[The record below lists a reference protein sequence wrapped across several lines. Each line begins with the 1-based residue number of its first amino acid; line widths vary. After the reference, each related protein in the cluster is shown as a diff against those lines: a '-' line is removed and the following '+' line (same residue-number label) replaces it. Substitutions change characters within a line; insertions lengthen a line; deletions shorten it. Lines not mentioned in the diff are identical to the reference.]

1 MSEKG
6 PARFN
11 RLSST
16 AITGLS
22 EYPLSDLRYHQSIAA
37 VRKMRKWSD
46 ILRHDA
52 TLIMGV
58 LNVTPDSFSDGGRF
72 LGADAAVEHAKRM
85 AREGADIIDVGG
97 QSTRPG
103 AKPLAAEDELGRIKP
118 VIQRLV
124 AELDV
129 PISIDTFQPDV
140 AEECLRLGATIIN
153 DVSGLR
159 DPRMMAVAARY
170 EAPVVLMHML
180 GTPLTMQEEISYQ
193 DVVEDLKTFFR
204 ERTREA
210 TEAGVRQVMI
220 DPGIGFGKTAA
231 HNLRILDRLGEFKDL
246 GYPVLVGASRKS
258 FIGEITGLPVENRLE
273 GTIAATVIAAGNGA
287 DAVRVHDVAA
297 CKQALRITDA
307 VRQSR
312 Q

>member
-1 MSEKG
+1 
-6 PARFN
+6 
-11 RLSST
+11 
-16 AITGLS
+16 
-22 EYPLSDLRYHQSIAA
+22 
-37 VRKMRKWSD
+37 MRKWSD
-46 ILRHDA
+46 ILRRDA

-72 LGADAAVEHAKRM
+72 LGVDAAVEHAKRM

-118 VIQRLV
+118 VIQTLV

-159 DPRMMAVAARY
+159 DPRMVAVAARY

-193 DVVEDLKTFFR
+193 DVVDDLKTFFR
-204 ERTREA
+204 QRTREA
-210 TEAGVRQVMI
+210 AEAGVRQIMI

-258 FIGEITGLPVENRLE
+258 FIGEITGLPVESRLA
-273 GTIAATVIAAGNGA
+273 GTIAATVVAARNGA

-297 CKQALRITDA
+297 SKQALRITDA
-307 VRQSR
+307 IRQSR